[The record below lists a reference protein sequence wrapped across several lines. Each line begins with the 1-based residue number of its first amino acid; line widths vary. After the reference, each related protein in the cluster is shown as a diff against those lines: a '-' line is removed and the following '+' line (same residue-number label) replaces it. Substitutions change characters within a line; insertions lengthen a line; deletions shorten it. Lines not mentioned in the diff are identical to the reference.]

1 MYQAMY
7 RKYRPLHFDEVSGQE
22 QVVKTLVN
30 SIKTDR
36 INHAYIFYGPRG
48 TGKTTIAKIFAR
60 AVNCEKN
67 KNGNPCEKCTACEI
81 SKEKECIDII
91 EIDAASNNGVDEI
104 RELRSKIN
112 FVPAD
117 LKYKVYIIDEVHMLT
132 VGAFN
137 ALLKT
142 LEEPPEHAIFILAT
156 TDFQKLPETVVSRC
170 QCFEFKRLENK
181 LIERRLTDISAKEKI
196 NIDSKVIE
204 SIANFSDGGMRDAI
218 GMLDKLASYTD
229 KKITM
234 NEFVG
239 LNGLINEEQL
249 DELTLS
255 ILNGDNKEFLKIV
268 GKFNADGK
276 NVIQIISQELFYL
289 RDKIVDG
296 YLNNSLANISDYQS
310 LANSINENMEKVK
323 RSGNPQIFVEILLLS
338 YIEENRQKSSGN
350 IISQEENISRE
361 IKETAKNKEKVTK
374 IVNKTNDTKSKMQN
388 YNEVVNNRINNTF
401 ATATKECLKKVK
413 ENFERLREHSFDQN
427 EGYLICDLLES
438 NVRAAGE
445 KYAII
450 TYEFDSLVAKNA
462 NQIAEIEKVY
472 KRIIGTPIKLAIID
486 DERWQKLKKEYI
498 ENIKNKKEYS
508 LEKDIK
514 PIYVKEEKEVENDET
529 ASIFGDIVEFE

>member
-67 KNGNPCEKCTACEI
+67 KSGNPCEKCNACGI

-156 TDFQKLPETVVSRC
+156 TDFQKLPETVISRC

-181 LIERRLTDISAKEKI
+181 LIEKRLLEISKKEQIDI
-196 NIDSKVIE
+196 DPKVIE

-218 GMLDKLASYTD
+218 GMLDKLASYS
-229 KKITM
+229 KNKITM
-234 NEFVG
+234 DEFVS
-239 LNGLINEEQL
+239 LNGLINDEQL
-249 DELTLS
+249 EKLTLS
-255 ILNGDNKEFLKIV
+255 IIEGNSKEFLKIA
-268 GKFNADGK
+268 GKFNSDGK

-289 RDKIVDG
+289 RDRIVDG
-296 YLNNSLANISDYQS
+296 YLHNSLENISSYQA
-310 LANSINENMEKVK
+310 LANVINDNMEKMK
-323 RSGNPQIFVEILLLS
+323 RSGNPQVFVEILLLS
-338 YIEENRQKSSGN
+338 YIEENRQISSGN
-350 IISQEENISRE
+350 NISQEENISRE
-361 IKETAKNKEKVTK
+361 IIETAKNREKDEKTVKTK
-374 IVNKTNDTKSKMQN
+374 TKSKSKIQN
-388 YNEVVNNRINNTF
+388 CDELVNNRINNTF
-401 ATATKECLKKVK
+401 ATATKECLKGLKG
-413 ENFERLREHSFDQN
+413 EFESLRDHSFDQN

-438 NVRAAGE
+438 NIRAAGE

-450 TYEFDSLVAKNA
+450 SYEFDSLVAKNID
-462 NQIAEIEKVY
+462 QIAEIEKIY
-472 KRIIGTPIKLAIID
+472 KKIIGKTVKFAIVS
-486 DERWQKLKKEYI
+486 DEQWEQLKKEYI
-498 ENIKNKKEYS
+498 ENIKNNKEYKI
-508 LEKDIK
+508 EKDIK
-514 PIYVKEEKEVENDET
+514 PIYAKEKMEKENNEAAN
-529 ASIFGDIVEFE
+529 IFGDIVEFE

>member
-30 SIKTDR
+30 SIKTER

-67 KNGNPCEKCTACEI
+67 KKGNPCEKCAACEI

-170 QCFEFKRLENK
+170 QCFEFERLENN
-181 LIERRLTDISAKEKI
+181 LIVDRLSEISTKEKI
-196 NIDSKVIE
+196 DIDSKVIE

-229 KKITM
+229 KKISM
-234 NEFVG
+234 DEFVS
-239 LNGLINEEQL
+239 LNGLINEDQL
-249 DELTLS
+249 EELTLS
-255 ILNGDNKEFLKIV
+255 IINGDNKKFLKIV

-296 YLNNSLANISDYQS
+296 YLNNSLDSIGDYQS
-310 LANSINENMEKVK
+310 LANIINENMEKIK

-338 YIEENRQKSSGN
+338 YIEENRQKTPGN
-350 IISQEENISRE
+350 IISQEQNISRE
-361 IKETAKNKEKVTK
+361 IKKMAKNKEKEVK
-374 IVNKTNDTKSKMQN
+374 QVKKKAESKSKILN
-388 YNEVVNNRINNTF
+388 YDEVVNNRINNTF
-401 ATATKECLKKVK
+401 ATATKECLKILK
-413 ENFERLREHSFDQN
+413 ENFEKLREHSFDQD
-427 EGYLICDLLES
+427 EGYLVCDLLES
-438 NVRAAGE
+438 NIRAAGDE
-445 KYAII
+445 YAII
-450 TYEFDSLVAKNA
+450 SYEFDSLVAKNV
-462 NQIAEIEKVY
+462 NQFAEIEETY
-472 KRIIGTPIKLAIID
+472 KKIIGKPIKLAIIT
-486 DERWQKLKKEYI
+486 DEKWQKLKKEYI
-498 ENIKNKKEYS
+498 ENIKNKKEYQ
-508 LEKDIK
+508 LEKDIN
-514 PIYVKEEKEVENDET
+514 PIYVKDEEEVEEDEA